1 MSNVISGAVAAIVD
15 ETTLVLNVGYTH
27 GVQEG
32 MVFVVFA
39 EHQEVQDPDT
49 GEDLGKWEVV
59 KARVVVDHLQERMCT
74 VRSQPLGEQDR
85 PGTLSAMMVQH
96 SFGQYGQR
104 ADEREPLDVRAAD
117 VSGSP
122 QSQPIAV
129 GDRARSLPPE
139 GESRETPPSPEGEE
153 QHGADESSES

>member
-1 MSNVISGAVAAIVD
+1 MNNVISGAVASIVD
-15 ETTLVLNVGYTH
+15 DTTLVLNVGYAH

-32 MVFVVFA
+32 TVFVIFA
-39 EHQEVQDPDT
+39 EHQEVTDPDT
-49 GEDLGKWEVV
+49 GEALGKWEVV

-74 VRSQPLGEQDR
+74 ARSQPLGEKDR

-96 SFGQYGQR
+96 SFGEYGQR
-104 ADEREPLDVRAAD
+104 AEERERLDVRAAD

-129 GDRARSLPPE
+129 GDRARSLPRE
-139 GESRETPPSPEGEE
+139 GDTCEIPATAADEQQENAGETPE
-153 QHGADESSES
+153 A